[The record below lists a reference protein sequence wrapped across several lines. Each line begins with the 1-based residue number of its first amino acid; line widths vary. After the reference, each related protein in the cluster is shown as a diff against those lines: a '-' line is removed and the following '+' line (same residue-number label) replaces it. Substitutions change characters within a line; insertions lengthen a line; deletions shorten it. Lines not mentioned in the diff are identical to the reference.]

1 MKYVLI
7 FSFILILISGCI
19 SSDVS
24 EDVIYGKW
32 AGDMSINES
41 IEFFHDGSV
50 RFNFA
55 GDTIDGMYEFKDMHL
70 RVDLFAAHT
79 IHMDGTIRDIGLSY
93 ELILVEQGDVSN
105 RYRERIRIIYLKPK
119 YKEKDTKDKE
129 NT

>member
-7 FSFILILISGCI
+7 FSLILILISGCI

-24 EDVIYGKW
+24 EEVIYGKW
-32 AGDMSINES
+32 AGDMKINES

-50 RFNFA
+50 RFSSA
-55 GDTIDGMYEFKDMHL
+55 GDTLEGMYELKDMHL

-93 ELILVEQGDVSN
+93 ELTLAEQDDASN

-119 YKEKDTKDKE
+119 YI
-129 NT
+129 